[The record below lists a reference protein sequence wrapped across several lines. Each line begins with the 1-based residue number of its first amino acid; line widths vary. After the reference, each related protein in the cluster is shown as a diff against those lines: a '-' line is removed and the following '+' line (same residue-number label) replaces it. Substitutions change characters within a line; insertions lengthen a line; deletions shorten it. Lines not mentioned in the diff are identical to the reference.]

1 MGWGIM
7 DGMEWGEEVRKR
19 EPVERMSSK
28 GGTGMRWGSWDTH
41 MVSWWI
47 SFIGF

>member
-1 MGWGIM
+1 M
-7 DGMEWGEEVRKR
+7 DGMEQGGGGGEEKGQ
-19 EPVERMSSK
+19 EERMSGWGTWVCA
-28 GGTGMRWGSWDTH
+28 GGRWGSWDTH